1 MTIEQHINTRTP
13 VLLHTAKEQS
23 DFFKFLELRY
33 PDTRIPLNSVNQNG
47 CYEIAIVL
55 DTSTIPTR
63 INWSWSDLTY
73 FTEGDG
79 RHIYNIPMPFTPTH
93 TIYRRAHDSIQTS

>member
-33 PDTRIPLNSVNQNG
+33 PDTRVPVYSISQNG

-55 DTSTIPTR
+55 DTSIVPNR
-63 INWSWSDLTY
+63 VNWSWSELTY

-79 RHIYNIPMPFTPTH
+79 KHIYKTPIPFNK
-93 TIYRRAHDSIQTS
+93 ILYKR

>member
-1 MTIEQHINTRTP
+1 MTIEQHITTRTP
-13 VLLHTAKEQS
+13 VLLRTAKEQS
-23 DFFKFLELRY
+23 DFFKFLGLRY
-33 PDTRIPLNSVNQNG
+33 PDTRIPHSPISNNEDCN
-47 CYEIAIVL
+47 IAIVL
-55 DTSTIPTR
+55 DTSTISTR

-79 RHIYNIPMPFTPTH
+79 KHIYQTTIQFNN